1 MKSKIRQLACV
12 GLTGVMLATFIAGN
26 ALAFAKDGNGVLSA
40 DRYDTVNIEDMKGKL
55 DLTDIAIKNLNN
67 SVLDGEAS
75 GVSVNADKKYNVIVT
90 LEQAPIIDRV
100 RSNSTVKEYLSSPAG
115 ASTQNAI
122 KTSQKRFLSELSKAG
137 VKHTLVNSYNTV
149 TNSVVVNVKGADI
162 TKITSVSS
170 VKSVV
175 MSSYYDYP
183 EAADTS
189 SEKSSAASNPND
201 VYKTGIYD
209 SSDYVKG
216 LTDLGTIDGGE
227 VTIAIL
233 DTGLDYTHEAFNVMP
248 AKEVLDKTDVARI
261 RTTARTLRVLRRATV
276 LPTPQTPVSAIPI
289 RTETR

>member
-162 TKITSVSS
+162 TKITGVSS

-201 VYKTGIYD
+201 V
-209 SSDYVKG
+209 
-216 LTDLGTIDGGE
+216 
-227 VTIAIL
+227 
-233 DTGLDYTHEAFNVMP
+233 
-248 AKEVLDKTDVARI
+248 
-261 RTTARTLRVLRRATV
+261 
-276 LPTPQTPVSAIPI
+276 
-289 RTETR
+289 